1 MMEELNSETMILL
14 LSVLISKIVDF
25 VIVRSVKI
33 VLLIFIIVQVLY
45 VIFYFGVN
53 YSIIIDCEISNN
65 NVYVKHFVLYD
76 FVFVVLPSIVC
87 EDSARLFSMYIINF
101 KYIIKMDNYDSF
113 IFDGLLDRYIEEQA
127 KFKKGQVVYM
137 EYTYQYHN
145 QTKLGICVGIVT
157 EVGFT
162 KVERTVGNNKYIDY
176 PIVYTVTHAKGVS
189 RCVSECKL
197 GSVSEH
203 ILKERL
209 KRDGKNNEQNNEAA
223 TND

>member
-1 MMEELNSETMILL
+1 M
-14 LSVLISKIVDF
+14 
-25 VIVRSVKI
+25 
-33 VLLIFIIVQVLY
+33 LY
-45 VIFYFGVN
+45 VIFEFGVN

-65 NVYVKHFVLYD
+65 DVCVKHFVLYD

-145 QTKLGICVGIVT
+145 QTKLGVCVGIVT
-157 EVGFT
+157 EIGIT

-176 PIVYTVTHAKGVS
+176 PIVYTVAHAKGVS

-197 GSVSEH
+197 GSVAEH

-209 KRDGKNNEQNNEAA
+209 KRDGKNNE
-223 TND
+223 

>member
-14 LSVLISKIVDF
+14 LSVLISKIVGF

-76 FVFVVLPSIVC
+76 FVFVDLPSIVC

-127 KFKKGQVVYM
+127 KFEKGQVVYM

-145 QTKLGICVGIVT
+145 QTKLGICIGIITGVGV
-157 EVGFT
+157 T
-162 KVERTVGNNKYIDY
+162 KVERSIGNNKYIDY

-189 RCVSECKL
+189 YNVSECKL
-197 GSVSEH
+197 GSVAEH

-209 KRDGKNNEQNNEAA
+209 KRVGNNNEQNNEPA